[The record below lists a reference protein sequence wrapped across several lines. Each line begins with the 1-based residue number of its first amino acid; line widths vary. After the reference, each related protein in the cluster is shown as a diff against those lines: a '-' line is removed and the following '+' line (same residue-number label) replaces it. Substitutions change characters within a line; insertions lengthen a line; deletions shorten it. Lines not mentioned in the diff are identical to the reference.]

1 MRWRWLSTCWWP
13 IRYFAS
19 YSGEAGAL
27 PRQQLRFSAR
37 SSPMASIFTGRQRG
51 SPAGLSSSR
60 SALNGWKGVSE
71 LSDWSLLE
79 SGCCWPGGRESQRAN
94 LSKPLKRA
102 RDSLRAMGRI
112 KTALIKRVSKKLVVK
127 FGDKFAT
134 DVEQNKRVLSEVV
147 IIYSKKLRNVIA
159 GYVSRLMKQRAQA
172 AV

>member
-1 MRWRWLSTCWWP
+1 
-13 IRYFAS
+13 
-19 YSGEAGAL
+19 
-27 PRQQLRFSAR
+27 
-37 SSPMASIFTGRQRG
+37 
-51 SPAGLSSSR
+51 
-60 SALNGWKGVSE
+60 
-71 LSDWSLLE
+71 
-79 SGCCWPGGRESQRAN
+79 
-94 LSKPLKRA
+94 
-102 RDSLRAMGRI
+102 MGRI